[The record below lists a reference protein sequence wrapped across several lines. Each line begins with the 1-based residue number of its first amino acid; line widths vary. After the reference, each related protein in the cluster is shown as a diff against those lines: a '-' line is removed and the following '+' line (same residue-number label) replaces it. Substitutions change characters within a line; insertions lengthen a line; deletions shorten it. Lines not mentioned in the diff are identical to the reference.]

1 MKSQIL
7 GLLGF
12 EDWSRVQGCRVL
24 GLGCRVMDSGFRVRE
39 LGCGARDVGLRI
51 QCGG

>member
-7 GLLGF
+7 GLLVLGF

-24 GLGCRVMDSGFRVRE
+24 GLGCRVRH
-39 LGCGARDVGLRI
+39 
-51 QCGG
+51 